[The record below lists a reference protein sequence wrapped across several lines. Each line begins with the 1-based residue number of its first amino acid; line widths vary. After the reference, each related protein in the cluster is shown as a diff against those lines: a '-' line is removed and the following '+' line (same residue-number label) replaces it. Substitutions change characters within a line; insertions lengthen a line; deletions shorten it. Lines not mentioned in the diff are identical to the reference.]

1 MTQNK
6 QRNTEN
12 ELMINMTPPKHH
24 VQPQGQDN
32 KSDGFNSSHLSGVK
46 PSHPGETDTYQYQN
60 MDIDSLH

>member
-1 MTQNK
+1 
-6 QRNTEN
+6 
-12 ELMINMTPPKHH
+12 MINMTPPKHH